1 MPDYYLVRRNLETI
15 VGPMTLK
22 EFKDK
27 FEHMEFGLQD
37 EISSHCSKWI
47 FLEDAKKLKVYY
59 PSVYKYIFSDLRT
72 WTDQMNQKVNLS
84 SKKKPS
90 KKKSKIA
97 KRMWMVFLGVV
108 FLISMLVWHN
118 RAYLYQEFQASTD
131 DTQIDLVEVKN
142 FYDGGQ
148 FDQLDAYMRSYEAQI
163 ARKANSAEA
172 KDWLPYIRWFV
183 YFKGGNMDDVSA
195 QTLKGEEAELNNT
208 PVDCSFN
215 SWKYRFQES
224 IRDWRAIFSGQEL
237 PKAHWSRIL
246 AWDPHWIKRRPS
258 EGWLQPSNYYGGCVF
273 MALQGFLVLS
283 EEQDFVALVDSVY
296 PNEAGRYLNTIKNRL
311 LWLSHVVNGTEKPSQ
326 SVLRRRSIDLER
338 LTCYESSM
346 THEGLKKCLNL
357 PASEDDWYKYMYG
370 RFSNNSLRLILQN
383 RTYNKLAADAFEMKD
398 QLITVDSLTRLDFSA
413 EHYFLN
419 IFENTGF
426 DFDTSIEKTSLA
438 HPDVDLLK

>member
-1 MPDYYLVRRNLETI
+1 
-15 VGPMTLK
+15 
-22 EFKDK
+22 
-27 FEHMEFGLQD
+27 
-37 EISSHCSKWI
+37 
-47 FLEDAKKLKVYY
+47 
-59 PSVYKYIFSDLRT
+59 
-72 WTDQMNQKVNLS
+72 
-84 SKKKPS
+84 
-90 KKKSKIA
+90 
-97 KRMWMVFLGVV
+97 
-108 FLISMLVWHN
+108 
-118 RAYLYQEFQASTD
+118 
-131 DTQIDLVEVKN
+131 
-142 FYDGGQ
+142 
-148 FDQLDAYMRSYEAQI
+148 
-163 ARKANSAEA
+163 
-172 KDWLPYIRWFV
+172 
-183 YFKGGNMDDVSA
+183 
-195 QTLKGEEAELNNT
+195 
-208 PVDCSFN
+208 
-215 SWKYRFQES
+215 
-224 IRDWRAIFSGQEL
+224 
-237 PKAHWSRIL
+237 
-246 AWDPHWIKRRPS
+246 
-258 EGWLQPSNYYGGCVF
+258 